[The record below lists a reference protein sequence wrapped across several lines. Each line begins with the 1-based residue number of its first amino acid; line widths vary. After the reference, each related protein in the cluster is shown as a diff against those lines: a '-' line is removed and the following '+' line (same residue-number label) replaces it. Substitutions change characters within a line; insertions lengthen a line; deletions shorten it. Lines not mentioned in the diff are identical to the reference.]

1 MAFVAS
7 APLVLPFNA
16 IDLPLEKRREYLRKL
31 WNADVDAIVFL
42 GAARK
47 LGYALGYALGGRWD
61 AATDMPA
68 LVPTIRLLH

>member
-1 MAFVAS
+1 MAFAAS

-47 LGYALGYALGGRWD
+47 LGYALGGRWD

>member
-1 MAFVAS
+1 MATLAS
-7 APLVLPFNA
+7 APLVLPFNVV
-16 IDLPLEKRREYLRKL
+16 DLPLEKRREYLRTL

-47 LGYALGYALGGRWD
+47 LGYALGGRWD
-61 AATDMPA
+61 ADADMPA

>member
-1 MAFVAS
+1 MATSAA
-7 APLVLPFNA
+7 APLILPVNVA
-16 IDLPLEKRREYLRKL
+16 DLPLEKRREYLRAL

-47 LGYALGYALGGRWD
+47 LGYALGGRWD
-61 AATDMPA
+61 VDANMPA

>member
-1 MAFVAS
+1 MATS
-7 APLVLPFNA
+7 AAVPLIFPF
-16 IDLPLEKRREYLRKL
+16 IVSDLPLEKRREYLRKL

-47 LGYALGYALGGRWD
+47 LGYALGGRWD

>member
-1 MAFVAS
+1 MATLAS
-7 APLVLPFNA
+7 APLVLPFNVV
-16 IDLPLEKRREYLRKL
+16 DLPLEKRREYLRAL

-47 LGYALGYALGGRWD
+47 LGYALGGRWD
-61 AATDMPA
+61 DAANMPA

>member
-47 LGYALGYALGGRWD
+47 LGYALGG
-61 AATDMPA
+61 
-68 LVPTIRLLH
+68 

>member
-1 MAFVAS
+1 
-7 APLVLPFNA
+7 
-16 IDLPLEKRREYLRKL
+16 DLPLEKRREYLRKL

-47 LGYALGYALGGRWD
+47 LGYALGGRWD